1 MRVPTAAIAAARLDR
16 FLASEEVVW
25 LSTVR
30 PDGTPHLVP
39 IWFTWDGTSLLVLS
53 KPHAQKVRNLRANP
67 VAMLALGEPDEDFD
81 VALAEARVELIDGPL
96 TELPPGHLDK
106 YGARMTALGLSADEF
121 LSTYSQLLRI
131 TPTRTLPWHGRSTP
145 RSVLEVATEAAP
157 QAPRP
162 APTARTRP
170 DFGRALRALFGASP
184 ATTRSTAAA
193 G

>member
-1 MRVPTAAIAAARLDR
+1 MRVPTASNAARLDR
-16 FLASEEVVW
+16 FLAREEVVW

-39 IWFTWDGTSLLVLS
+39 IWFTWDGTALLVLS

-67 VAMLALGEPDEDFD
+67 VAMLALGEPEEDFD
-81 VALAEARVELIDGPL
+81 VALVEARVELVDGPL
-96 TELPPGHLDK
+96 TELPPGHLAK
-106 YGARMTALGLSADEF
+106 YGSRMAALGLSADEF

-131 TPTRTLPWHGRSTP
+131 TPVRTLSWHGRTTP
-145 RSVLEVATEAAP
+145 RSLLEAATTAVP
-157 QAPRP
+157 TATRA

-184 ATTRSTAAA
+184 APSRAAAAA